1 MNLLKTKKEPIL
13 KSLQSLISI
22 VERRHSLPILT
33 NVYLNFESDKL
44 KLITSDIEIE
54 IMSIIDIEKQEQGNG
69 EALTVSAKKLLDI
82 LKNMSNDKS
91 VDFNYLNN
99 RLIISQNKSKYNL
112 QVLPANEFPIINLS
126 PQPLKTI
133 NIPQKKL
140 KKIIE
145 SISFSMAFQ
154 DVRYY
159 LNGLLVKIDS
169 NKIIAVAT
177 DGHRLAINSEDIKV
191 DEIQEKEE
199 LEIIIPRKAVIE
211 IEKLCDYSNED
222 ITLSFYQQHL
232 RLEANSLQITT
243 KLIDGTYPDFK
254 KVIPDQALT
263 KIEINRLDLLTCLQR
278 VSILTAEKYRGIKL
292 HVDKNKIILNSTN
305 AEQEE
310 AEEHV
315 KCSESDLNIKMG
327 FNVSYLIEVLSN
339 LKSEAI
345 ELLLSDP
352 QSSALVLDKAQPN
365 FKYVVMPMRI

>member
-33 NVYLNFESDKL
+33 NVYLNFKSNKL
-44 KLITSDIEIE
+44 KLMTSDIEIE
-54 IMSIIDIEKQEQGNG
+54 IMSIIEIETQEQGNE

-82 LKNMSNDKS
+82 LKNMSDDKF

-112 QVLPANEFPIINLS
+112 QVLPADEFPIINLP

-191 DEIQEKEE
+191 EEIQKREE
-199 LEIIIPRKAVIE
+199 FEIIIPRKAVIE

-232 RLEANSLQITT
+232 RLEANSIQITT

-254 KVIPDQALT
+254 KVIPNQTLT

-315 KCSESDLNIKMG
+315 KCSESDLNITMG

-339 LKSEAI
+339 IKSETI